1 MKTQLKVVALSVLV
15 ATSTYAQENKD
26 MYFSLGAVQTK
37 FGSTDVSSETNNGI
51 ISSTVSEAY
60 KKNNYKV
67 TFGKRLN
74 KNFAVEGSYT
84 NYSSDAA
91 GTVSMSA
98 ASGTLEAA
106 MGALV
111 DTAGFKSQLGLTGV
125 TLSGDATKAKIT
137 SSATMSGRS
146 IGLSGLYYFAPS
158 DSFEPFVKLG
168 VSAWNAQA
176 KFSAFQYDNAGVL
189 TTIAGATDFSEDKVS
204 DTNVMYGVG
213 VDGKINDT
221 IKYRVAFERIRAD
234 DDNIDNIGISML
246 YSF

>member
-37 FGSTDVSSETNNGI
+37 FGSDEGTMSGITFSE
-51 ISSTVSEAY
+51 EAY

-84 NYSSDAA
+84 NYSSDEI
-91 GTVSMSA
+91 TSSMSA
-98 ASGTLEAA
+98 ANGTALDVAIDALPGGAA
-106 MGALV
+106 N
-111 DTAGFKSQLGLTGV
+111 KSLIGLTGV
-125 TLSGDATKAKIT
+125 TLTGTGTTNAKIT
-137 SSATMSGRS
+137 SSATVSGRS

-168 VSAWNAQA
+168 VSAWNM
-176 KFSAFQYDNAGVL
+176 KVESSAFQYDNAGTL
-189 TTIAGATDFSEDKVS
+189 TEIAGATDFSDKVS
-204 DTNVMYGVG
+204 DTNVVYGVG
-213 VDGKINDT
+213 VDGKINDA

-234 DDNIDNIGISML
+234 GNIDNIGISML

>member
-168 VSAWNAQA
+168 VSAWNM
-176 KFSAFQYDNAGVL
+176 KVESSAFQYDNAGTL
-189 TTIAGATDFSEDKVS
+189 TEIAGATDFSDKVS
-204 DTNVMYGVG
+204 DTNVVYGVG

-234 DDNIDNIGISML
+234 GNIDNIGISML

>member
-1 MKTQLKVVALSVLV
+1 TQLKVVALSVLV

-51 ISSTVSEAY
+51 TLSTVSEAY

-84 NYSSDAA
+84 NYSSDAM
-91 GTVSMSA
+91 GTISMSA
-98 ASGTLEAA
+98 ASGNALEAA

-168 VSAWNAQA
+168 VSAWNM
-176 KFSAFQYDNAGVL
+176 KVESSAFQYDNAGTL
-189 TTIAGATDFSEDKVS
+189 TEIAGATDFSDKVS
-204 DTNVMYGVG
+204 DTNVVYGVG
-213 VDGKINDT
+213 VDGKINDA

-234 DDNIDNIGISML
+234 GNIDNIGISML

>member
-15 ATSTYAQENKD
+15 ATSVHAKESED
-26 MYFSLGAVQTK
+26 MYFGLGAVQTK
-37 FGSTDVSSETNNGI
+37 FGGDEGTVRGITFSE
-51 ISSTVSEAY
+51 EAY

-84 NYSSDAA
+84 NYSSDEI
-91 GTVSMSA
+91 TSSMSA
-98 ASGTLEAA
+98 ANGTALEAA
-106 MGALV
+106 IVALPEGA
-111 DTAGFKSQLGLTGV
+111 AKKSLIGLTGV
-125 TLSGDATKAKIT
+125 TLTGTGTTNAKIT
-137 SSATMSGRS
+137 SSAAVSGRS

-168 VSAWNAQA
+168 VSAWNMKAES
-176 KFSAFQYDNAGVL
+176 SAFQYDNAGIL
-189 TTIAGATDFSEDKVS
+189 TEIAGATDFSNKVS
-204 DTNVMYGVG
+204 DTNVVYGVG

-221 IKYRVAFERIRAD
+221 IKYRVDFERTKVD
-234 DDNIDNIGISML
+234 DSNIDNIGIGML